1 MNKNWEQL
9 FVWIVIKKFNLQ
21 CLHTPTLRSK
31 SPTILSADIL
41 ADGVRAALVE
51 LLARAAKDKKQVSHA
66 NTCDIVNISERNSR
80 LPVWQ
85 VKALSRFLSSGVAGR
100 DREAWTAESV
110 LSLSGVGELGAD
122 IRVTSGLS
130 RTTSSCRKS
139 TNPRYVRVQDIDP
152 KLSLIDDN
160 VDRNL

>member
-1 MNKNWEQL
+1 MQ
-9 FVWIVIKKFNLQ
+9 
-21 CLHTPTLRSK
+21 TR
-31 SPTILSADIL
+31 
-41 ADGVRAALVE
+41 
-51 LLARAAKDKKQVSHA
+51 
-66 NTCDIVNISERNSR
+66 DIVNISERNSR

-139 TNPRYVRVQDIDP
+139 TNPRYVRVQDIDQ
-152 KLSLIDDN
+152 KLSLADHN